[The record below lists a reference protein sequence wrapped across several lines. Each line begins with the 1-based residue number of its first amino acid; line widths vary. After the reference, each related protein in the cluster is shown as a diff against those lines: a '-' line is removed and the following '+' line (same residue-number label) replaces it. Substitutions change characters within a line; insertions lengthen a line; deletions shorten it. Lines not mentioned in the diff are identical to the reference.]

1 MAPARV
7 RSFIIPWCGVLF
19 ASLVYWSFFSCTSH
33 AATGHAQGLALDTA
47 GNLYVADSNN
57 NRVRLVGITSGAVTT
72 VAGSGSY
79 LYSDGPALTSA
90 SIAYPSGVSVNVA
103 LSAVYVTDGTSRI
116 RQIALPYALP
126 AAPPFPPLPP
136 WPPSPPPQPP
146 PPPSPPSP
154 PPVAM
159 VSTLAGS
166 GWDSV
171 GFADGV
177 GTASSF
183 NTPVGLAVAPGGS
196 TVWVADAN
204 NYRIRAVTAGGTVTT
219 LAGNGTYGCG
229 DSTSGSAVSF
239 RSPQSVAA
247 DARGYLYVGDLF
259 CNSVR
264 VVTIATGATT
274 TLAGNSSVPAN
285 YFGSGPPGSDGV
297 GAGST
302 FGWIGAIAVNPI
314 SGVVYVADENAIRR
328 VTPAGVVT
336 TLSVSAAAPSPPS
349 PPPSPGG
356 GSSPYPGSA
365 ISPLGTYL
373 GGLAL
378 SQSGLTL
385 YISDSNNNCIR
396 ALDLDS
402 YALTTLAG
410 VCGSYGFADGPGAS
424 ALFNSPRARC
434 FSSCVASRFRATAHA
449 LLQRVRRVWR
459 WTVRTTCTWQ
469 TRTISACAL

>member
-1 MAPARV
+1 MA
-7 RSFIIPWCGVLF
+7 
-19 ASLVYWSFFSCTSH
+19 T
-33 AATGHAQGLALDTA
+33 
-47 GNLYVADSNN
+47 
-57 NRVRLVGITSGAVTT
+57 
-72 VAGSGSY
+72 
-79 LYSDGPALTSA
+79 
-90 SIAYPSGVSVNVA
+90 
-103 LSAVYVTDGTSRI
+103 
-116 RQIALPYALP
+116 
-126 AAPPFPPLPP
+126 
-136 WPPSPPPQPP
+136 
-146 PPPSPPSP
+146 
-154 PPVAM
+154 

-166 GWDSV
+166 GFTS
-171 GFADGV
+171 FADGV
-177 GTASSF
+177 GAAASFSYP
-183 NTPVGLAVAPGGS
+183 TGLAVAPGGS
-196 TVWVADAN
+196 TVWVADSN
-204 NYRIRAVTAGGTVTT
+204 NYRIRAVTSDGTVTT
-219 LAGNGTYGCG
+219 LAGNGIYGCG
-229 DSTSGSAVSF
+229 DSTNGSAVSF

-356 GSSPYPGSA
+356 GLSPYPGSA
-365 ISPLGTYL
+365 ASPLGTYL

-396 ALDLDS
+396 ALDLGS
-402 YALTTLAG
+402 FTLTTLAG
-410 VCGSYGFADGPGAS
+410 VCGSSGYADGPGAS
-424 ALFNSPRARC
+424 AMFNSPRARC
-434 FSSCVASRFRATAHA
+434 FSSCVASLLRATTHA
-449 LLQRVRRVWR
+449 LLRLVRRVWR
-459 WTVRTTCTWQ
+459 WTPLATFSWRT
-469 TRTISACAL
+469 